1 MKLITRTLVSTAALL
16 AFAAHAEGLY
26 IGGSIDSTKYK
37 GADIGAAATDK
48 TSGGGKIYGGYG
60 FTPNIGVEVGYA
72 DVGKF
77 KSAAG
82 DVKGHGL
89 FVDAVGTFP
98 FTQSLSGLARVGAFN
113 GRLSDTVNG
122 NSSGTNLKGGLGLQ
136 YDFNKQT
143 GVRAEWERYK
153 FKGVNE
159 KPSADMY
166 SIGLNHK
173 F

>member
-26 IGGSIDSTKYK
+26 IGGSIGSTKYK
-37 GADIGAAATDK
+37 GADIGAASTDK